1 MLREPLKRTELH
13 YVFCGTPVEEHWS
26 RTLILQNTAL
36 CSKHTFPN
44 SKYRSTRYTF
54 ISLTLT
60 PNLHPASH
68 ILITSSKMRLYDAC
82 CLQNRWICFGWEPNK
97 QIKFLSYRRQRPSN
111 AWWRFPTMEV
121 STLGSSRSWRTCG
134 FQCWEVSTESRGTI
148 CLMFVAFQVFGN
160 SFCFFVRW
168 RWLILQFRK
177 RCWRGSR
184 PRTTF
189 CSFSFDRTSNIPLT

>member
-1 MLREPLKRTELH
+1 MLREPLKRTDLH

-148 CLMFVAFQVFGN
+148 CLMFVAFQVFEIASVFLFGDADWSCN
-160 SFCFFVRW
+160 FENVAEE
-168 RWLILQFRK
+168 
-177 RCWRGSR
+177 GVDPA
-184 PRTTF
+184 PR
-189 CSFSFDRTSNIPLT
+189 SAHSVLTAPVTYR